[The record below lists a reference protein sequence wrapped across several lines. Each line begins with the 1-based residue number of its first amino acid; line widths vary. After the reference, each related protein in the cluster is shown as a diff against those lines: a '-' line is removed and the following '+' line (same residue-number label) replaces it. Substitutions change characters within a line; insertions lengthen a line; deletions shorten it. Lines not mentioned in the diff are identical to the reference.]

1 MSIMNDCS
9 VVENTSNKYLHIQ
22 YVQRGK
28 TGKTHYYYQNKT
40 IFIQQQ
46 YEINM
51 SIEYISS
58 NNLVEFLIHH

>member
-28 TGKTHYYYQNKT
+28 THYCYKNKI

>member
-1 MSIMNDCS
+1 MPIMNDCS
-9 VVENTSNKYLHIQ
+9 VVKNTSNKYLQHIQ

-28 TGKTHYYYQNKT
+28 THYNYKNKI

-51 SIEYISS
+51 SIEYTSS
-58 NNLVEFLIHH
+58 NDLVEFLIHH